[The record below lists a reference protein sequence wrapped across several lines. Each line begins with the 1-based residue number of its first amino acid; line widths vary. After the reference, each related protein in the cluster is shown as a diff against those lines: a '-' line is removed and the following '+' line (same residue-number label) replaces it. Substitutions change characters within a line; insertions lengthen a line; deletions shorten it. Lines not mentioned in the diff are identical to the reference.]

1 VGTAGL
7 VNLAGRLRSRSAR
20 RAGRWRNAKPRGE
33 PGRPRPR
40 PVREDD
46 PPAQGD
52 GRTHD
57 TRRAA
62 AKRCAEGAWGRRN
75 RRRQGFRGTFLG
87 PTVRA
92 GPRSSARRAGSCA
105 GKAEPEPAQAVR
117 PVDPRARSPGLAP
130 HASSNGRLRRRAGGS
145 ARRGRGGRNGFELPA
160 GTPGDPATARAC
172 EADVLARR
180 ESGRDARKAAK
191 PCGPPGEPGAG
202 RGAGWCRPRARGMAS
217 AKEGSRPFPVP
228 PGQAPPC
235 LHGRSRAEGTH
246 VALSREDRSP
256 ARAAAP
262 AGRGAGGT
270 EHRAGAI
277 AEARKALQR
286 VPATPGS
293 GLTNPRL
300 R

>member
-7 VNLAGRLRSRSAR
+7 VNLAGWLRSRSAR

-87 PTVRA
+87 PTVRV

-130 HASSNGRLRRRAGGS
+130 HASSNGPLRRRAGGS

-202 RGAGWCRPRARGMAS
+202 GGAGWCRPRARGMAS

-228 PGQAPPC
+228 PGQAPPVC
-235 LHGRSRAEGTH
+235 TDDRGQRGRT
-246 VALSREDRSP
+246 LRSLVRIGHRLGRRP
-256 ARAAAP
+256 LPGVVP
-262 AGRGAGGT
+262 AGRSIGRERSQKRERLCSGF
-270 EHRAGAI
+270 R
-277 AEARKALQR
+277 RPR
-286 VPATPGS
+286 V
-293 GLTNPRL
+293 RD
-300 R
+300 